1 MSEEN
6 VDRLREQINALA
18 RGDLARWLEG
28 FDPEVEFRLPPEW
41 PDEGQ
46 GKGREA
52 ALASMKGALGVA
64 ETFDINIR
72 GITELES
79 PDRLLVNTHV
89 AATGAGSGV
98 PVEFDRYD
106 VITMRNG
113 KIIRSEIFLNRA
125 QALEAA
131 GLKE

>member
-1 MSEEN
+1 MSEGNIET
-6 VDRLREQINALA
+6 LRAQIDAL
-18 RGDLARWLEG
+18 RRRDLKTWLEG

-41 PDEGQ
+41 PDEDI

-52 ALASMKGALGVA
+52 ALASMKTTLELA
-64 ETFDINIR
+64 ENIEIQVR
-72 GITELES
+72 EIAELDG
-79 PDRLLVNTHV
+79 PDRLLLSTRIV
-89 AATGAGSGV
+89 ATGAGSGV

-113 KIIRSEIFLNRA
+113 KVLRDAIFLKRE

-131 GLKE
+131 GLSE

>member
-6 VDRLREQINALA
+6 VETVREQIDALA
-18 RGDLARWLEG
+18 HGDLERWLEG

-41 PDEGQ
+41 PDEEL

-52 ALASMKGALGVA
+52 ALASMKSTLELVV
-64 ETFDINIR
+64 DLKIHIR
-72 GITELES
+72 GITELDD
-79 PDRLLVNTHV
+79 PDRLLVSTHI

-106 VITMRNG
+106 LMTMRNG
-113 KIIRSEIFLNRA
+113 KVFRDSIFLNRE

-131 GLKE
+131 GLSE